1 MTLIRWRPMR
11 DMMNIQEEMNRV
23 FDRFF
28 SRDDWGDENLLD
40 STNWYPHVD
49 ICEDKDNFTLSAELP
64 GMKKDEIHITFTDG
78 KLAISGER
86 KQEEEKKDKNY
97 HRVERVYGKFY
108 RAFHIPTKVKGDKI
122 SADFNDGILTINLPK
137 VEEVKP
143 KEIEV
148 NVS

>member
-1 MTLIRWRPMR
+1 MTLIKWHPMR
-11 DMMNIQEEMNRV
+11 DMMSIQEEMNRA

-28 SRDDWGDENLLD
+28 SRDEVGDENLLD

-49 ICEDKDNFTLSAELP
+49 VCEDKDNFTLSAELP
-64 GMKKDEIHITFTDG
+64 GMKKEDIHIAFTDG

-97 HRVERVYGKFY
+97 HRVERAYGKFC
-108 RAFHIPTKVKGDKI
+108 RSFHIPTKVIGDNI
-122 SADFNDGILTINLPK
+122 SADFKDGILTIILPK
-137 VEEVKP
+137 EEEVKP